1 MKPAHTTTGTVVPV
15 TPPGAIFVLP
25 GHGKGAQMSAT
36 DRFLKNNEE
45 YAARF
50 PGLLAGPPSEKVAV
64 VACMDSRMDIYAI
77 LGLHPGE
84 ANVIRNAGGVIT
96 DDEIRSLAISQRL
109 LGTRE
114 IILIH
119 HTDCPLLNISDESFK
134 RQVQSEAGLRPHWPV
149 EGFMNLQ
156 TDVRRSVWRIKTSD
170 FLQHRDAVR
179 GFIYDV
185 ATGRL
190 TEVTQPS
197 PPAP

>member
-1 MKPAHTTTGTVVPV
+1 
-15 TPPGAIFVLP
+15 
-25 GHGKGAQMSAT
+25 MSAT
-36 DRFLKNNEE
+36 DRFMKNNEE
-45 YAARF
+45 YAAHF
-50 PGLLAGPPSEKVAV
+50 SGLLPGPPTEKVAV

-96 DDEIRSLAISQRL
+96 DDEIRSLAISQQL
-109 LGTRE
+109 LGTHE

-119 HTDCPLLNISDESFK
+119 HTDCPLLNISDDVFK
-134 RQVQSEAGLRPHWPV
+134 KQIQSETGLRPHWPV

-156 TDVRRSVWRIKTSD
+156 NDVRRSIWRIKTSD

-179 GFIYDV
+179 GFVYDV

-190 TEVTQPS
+190 TEVSQPS
-197 PPAP
+197 PPAA